1 MKTTVPILAIA
12 LLIVLPVFALEDPTV
27 RGDDDGRTRADET
40 WTILSYI
47 SADSDL
53 ESELIGDLNELER
66 VPDNADLN
74 MVVQIDRHPEHD
86 SSNGNWID
94 TRRYLVKHDE
104 TGEIASERIDDPE
117 LAEKNMDD
125 PWTLKEFLTWG
136 LTNYPAD
143 HYMITLHGHASGPA
157 NGLMDDWSST
167 LGGSKRMATEDMGWA
182 IRSAIDETIKRKV
195 DVISLDVCWMGMME
209 AAMEVSEH
217 ADYFVGSF
225 DQIPAAGW
233 PYDKCIP
240 LIIDGSMTMEERLT
254 NVVDGVMDE
263 YAGRFSYVSLSALD
277 LQALSDDLVPAFGTF
292 SEEMFY
298 SAFDERELLESLL
311 TSVDKPSGKDGRV
324 YNDRYIELYQF
335 SEYLSMDPRTPN
347 RLRSAALG
355 IMDTEDEVIIHRR
368 AGANHPPASRLM
380 GIYFPVDM
388 DDPDYAEL
396 VIGKTTAWDDA
407 VRLFVRE
414 MDARPDPLNWT
425 QERPPQIDFVL
436 RTSTPEL
443 ITGVTVEMVDGGT
456 SYDLTL
462 TGSGGLFTGT
472 HSSGDG
478 LELRYRFRVA
488 SIYGGSVDFPPDGF
502 SVIRFEAEAQP
513 PEVWHE
519 PPVVI
524 NIGPNSGGL
533 IFYIRDSTGI
543 EMTRPENVP
552 RLEYREKGKTAWYS
566 KPLVEMNGGSF
577 NGWHTFSETP
587 TGMTPGARIL
597 YRVIVEDVLGNS
609 ATYPEEGF
617 WESTMGVGARFFL
630 DGRHSDISGFGQLI
644 KEFGELGMVVETG
657 LEDDG
662 LEELS
667 TYKGYIIL
675 MPAAPIPPAR
685 VQAIEEFVMEGGELL
700 LILDPTDAQQLSKAS
715 LLLEGLDVIPTSEGG
730 VTGFFPS
737 NSYSELGGG
746 LPTVSGMSNGSFEL
760 SSGQTA
766 VYYTEPPMASM
777 YTDWYGFGRIVVS
790 HPDLLDDGVLVR
802 DANRQLADRVI
813 GYLHEN
819 IRPVVRVQV
828 TPPAV
833 ATPGQVVTFN
843 LSGSFDPDGEIVQY
857 SLSLS
862 DSTYLESPDPVFQHI
877 FDSTGTFTVL
887 LKAYDKEGE
896 VGSLTVSI
904 KINRAPTTDIGIS
917 SIRVY
922 AGDEVTFT
930 YKGMDPDGDEFI
942 VEWDFGDGF
951 KVSGLLVRHSYKR
964 RGEFTYT
971 VVVRDSNGLEAQRSG
986 VLTVLNSEPSALID
1000 RDNILVNGGPAN
1012 FSGDLKVT
1020 LYAFEGDRIR
1030 IPGDLSYDPDQNDLL
1045 NFTWDMGD
1053 GKKLYDQIAIHRFLS
1068 SGLIGVTLTVS
1079 DGVGGSDTTELFVNV
1094 ANREPFAAFEYRD
1107 EDGKVLF
1114 DASLSTDDPWD
1125 VGSLQYRW
1133 DFGDGESE
1141 VTLEPRVVHDY
1152 TFGGRY
1158 TVKLTVVDGDGASD
1172 TFKQEIS
1179 ASGIGLGA
1187 VVAMVVVIIV
1197 VVAVIGILVWRRLHE
1212 RMVREDKGLLEVL
1225 GMRVVEKETPYD
1237 GRPGSFRRPVRPERE
1252 RRARPHRERP
1262 THGMEPRRRPRRE
1275 ALPPAPMRRGPR
1287 RGGDD

>member
-1 MKTTVPILAIA
+1 MKTSISILAIA
-12 LLIVLPVFALEDPTV
+12 LVLVFPALALEDPLLQ
-27 RGDDDGRTRADET
+27 GGADEGTRAGET

-53 ESELIGDLNELER
+53 ETELIGDLNEMER
-66 VPDNADLN
+66 VPENADLK

-86 SSNGNWID
+86 SGNGNWID

-104 TGEIASERIDDPE
+104 TGEIASERVDDPE
-117 LAEKNMDD
+117 LGEKNMDD

-136 LTNYPAD
+136 FNNYPAD

-157 NGLMDDWSST
+157 NGLMDDHSSS

-195 DVISLDVCWMGMME
+195 DVISLDVCWMGMVE

-240 LIIDGSMTMEERLT
+240 LIIDGSMTMQQRLT
-254 NVVDGVMDE
+254 SVVDVVMDD
-263 YAGRFSYVSLSALD
+263 YSSRFSYVSLSALD
-277 LQALSDDLVPAFGTF
+277 LQALSDGLVPALSTF
-292 SEEMFY
+292 SEELFY
-298 SAFDERELLESLL
+298 SAFDERELLDTILS
-311 TSVDKPSGKDGRV
+311 SVDKPSGKDGRV

-335 SEYLSMDPRTPN
+335 SEYLSLDPGTPN

-355 IMDTEDEVIIHRR
+355 IMGTEDEVIIHHKG
-368 AGANHPPASRLM
+368 GANHPPASRLM

-396 VIGKTTAWDDA
+396 VIGRTTAWDDT

-443 ITGVTVEMVDGGT
+443 VTGVSVEVIDGGVP
-456 SYDLTL
+456 YNLTL
-462 TGSGGLFTGT
+462 SGSGGLFTGA
-472 HSSGDG
+472 HSSGAG
-478 LELRYRFRVA
+478 LELRYRFRVS
-488 SIYGGSVDFPPDGF
+488 SIYGGVVDFPPDGY
-502 SVIRFEAEAQP
+502 SVIRFEAEAMP

-519 PPVVI
+519 PPSVI

-533 IFYIRDSTGI
+533 IFYLRDSTGV
-543 EMTRPENVP
+543 EMTRPEHVP
-552 RLEYREKGKTAWYS
+552 RLEYREKGKTSWYS
-566 KPLVEMNGGSF
+566 KPLVQGNGGSF
-577 NGWHTFSETP
+577 NGWVTFSETP
-587 TGMTPGARIL
+587 TGMTPGARIV
-597 YRVIVEDVLGNS
+597 YRVVVEDVLGNQ
-609 ATYPEEGF
+609 ATYPGEGF

-630 DGRHSDISGFGQLI
+630 DGRHSDTSDLDLFIEEFGQ
-644 KEFGELGMVVETG
+644 LGMVVETG

-662 LEELS
+662 LEDLS
-667 TYKGYIIL
+667 TFKGYL
-675 MPAAPIPPAR
+675 LMMPAAPVPPAR
-685 VQAIEEFVMEGGELL
+685 VQAIEDFILDGGELL
-700 LILDPTDAQQLSKAS
+700 IIIDPADEAQISKAS
-715 LLLEGLDVIPTSEGG
+715 LLLEKMGVSPTSEGT
-730 VTGFFPS
+730 VSGFFPS
-737 NSYSELGGG
+737 NPYSELGGG
-746 LPTVSGMSNGSFEL
+746 LPMVSGISSGSFEL
-760 SSGQTA
+760 SEGQTP
-766 VYYTEPPMASM
+766 VYYTVPPMASM
-777 YTDWYGFGRIVVS
+777 YTDWHGLGRIIVS
-790 HPDLLDDGVLVR
+790 HPALLGDNVMGR
-802 DANRQLADRVI
+802 DANRQLADRLI

-819 IRPVVRVQV
+819 MIPVVKVRIS
-828 TPPAV
+828 PPTV
-833 ATPGQVVTFN
+833 ATPGQVVNFN

-862 DSTYLESPDPVFQHI
+862 DSTYLESPDPVFQHV
-877 FDSTGTFTVL
+877 FQTTGTFTVL
-887 LKAYDKEGE
+887 LKAYDMEGE
-896 VGSLTVSI
+896 VGSLTVSV
-904 KINRAPTTDIGIS
+904 KVNRAPTTDIGIS
-917 SIRVY
+917 SNKVY

-930 YKGMDPDGDEFI
+930 YKGSDPDGDEFI

-951 KVSGLLVRHSYKR
+951 KVSGLLVRHAYKR

-986 VLTVLNSEPSALID
+986 IMTVLNSVPSALID
-1000 RDNILVNGGPAN
+1000 RDNILVNSGPAN
-1012 FSGDLKVT
+1012 FSGELKVT

-1053 GKKLYDQIAIHRFLS
+1053 GKKLYDQIAVHRFLT
-1068 SGLIGVTLTVS
+1068 SGLIKVTLTVS
-1079 DGVGGSDTTELFVNV
+1079 DGVGGVDTAELFVNV
-1094 ANREPFAAFEYRD
+1094 ANREPFAAFEYSD
-1107 EDGKVLF
+1107 KDGKVLF

-1125 VGSLQYRW
+1125 AENLQYRW
-1133 DFGDGESE
+1133 DFGDGETE

-1152 TFGGRY
+1152 RFGGRY

-1179 ASGIGLGA
+1179 ASGIGLGT
-1187 VVAMVVVIIV
+1187 VVAIV
-1197 VVAVIGILVWRRLHE
+1197 VVAVVVIAVIGLLVWMKLRE

-1225 GMRVVEKETPYD
+1225 GIRVEKETPYD
-1237 GRPGSFRRPVRPERE
+1237 GRPGSFRRPSRSVGGRVPPPRPERG
-1252 RRARPHRERP
+1252 RRRI
-1262 THGMEPRRRPRRE
+1262 EPPARPRRE
-1275 ALPPAPMRRGPR
+1275 ALPPGPMRRGPR